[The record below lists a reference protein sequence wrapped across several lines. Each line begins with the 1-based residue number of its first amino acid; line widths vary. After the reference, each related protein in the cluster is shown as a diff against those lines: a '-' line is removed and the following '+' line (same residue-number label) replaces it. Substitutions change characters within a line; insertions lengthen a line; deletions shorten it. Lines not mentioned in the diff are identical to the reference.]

1 MTDTTIR
8 PDAALPVPER
18 VPGPPTPARN
28 GVHSLWP
35 RRGTAERAAVTAGV
49 ASIALQPLLHPT
61 GPGNSSPVDLT
72 LLLTILA
79 TAVWAAGVSVR
90 LHAPYGLAMSL
101 MVIGG
106 AIAGIHGPLPG
117 TSLLAVIQDVVLF
130 AWTVC
135 MTNLA
140 RRPGVLRLF
149 TTTWA
154 LTALV
159 WAAVLDAASVFGLTA
174 VEGIVA
180 REGARALFT
189 FGDPNYAATFWVSS
203 VFLVHATQRP
213 RPAWARW
220 AGYLLLVW
228 ALVLTGSNG
237 GVVELLVGCA
247 VVTTIAVA
255 RRWGAMAVL
264 VLLLVLGATG
274 AAGVAVLPQVQV
286 WAAQSEQPLLMNSLG
301 RSNASSAQRSMLLA
315 EGLQLYE
322 QDGPLGTGPGT
333 TKQLLADRQYAYA
346 KEAHDD
352 YFAALVERGILGVV
366 GIVVLVAG
374 ALVRASRVLRAP
386 PQGADVPRPAG
397 LLAALAAMA
406 LAGTFYEVLHFRYV
420 WLLLGFIA
428 AVAVRPR
435 PRWLVPGQRG
445 IPGEAL

>member
-1 MTDTTIR
+1 
-8 PDAALPVPER
+8 
-18 VPGPPTPARN
+18 
-28 GVHSLWP
+28 
-35 RRGTAERAAVTAGV
+35 VTAGA

-61 GPGNSSPVDLT
+61 GPGNSSPVDVP

-79 TAVWAAGVSVR
+79 TAVWAAGASVR

-106 AIAGIHGPLPG
+106 AIAGIHGPLAG
-117 TSLLAVIQDVVLF
+117 TSLLTVIQDVVLF

-154 LTALV
+154 LTAIV
-159 WAAVLDAASVFGLTA
+159 WAAVLDAASVLGLTA

-180 REGARALFT
+180 REGTRALFT

-213 RPAWARW
+213 RSAWARW

-247 VVTTIAVA
+247 VLTTIAA
-255 RRWGAMAVL
+255 GRRWGGMAVL
-264 VLLLVLGATG
+264 VILLVLGST
-274 AAGVAVLPQVQV
+274 AAVGSLALPQVQL
-286 WAAQSEQPLLMNSLG
+286 WAAQSAQPLLVNSLG
-301 RSNASSAQRSMLLA
+301 RSNSSSAQRSALLV

-352 YFAALVERGILGVV
+352 YFAALVERGLIGVLGVV
-366 GIVVLVAG
+366 VLVTG
-374 ALVRASRVLRAP
+374 ALVRASRGLRAP
-386 PQGADVPRPAG
+386 PSPADLPRPAG
-397 LLAALAAMA
+397 LVAALVAMA
-406 LAGTFYEVLHFRYV
+406 VAGTFYEVLHFRYV
-420 WLLLGFIA
+420 WLLLGFLA
-428 AVAVRPR
+428 AVAVQPR
-435 PRWLVPGQRG
+435 PRWLVSTARSGPEGGAR
-445 IPGEAL
+445 